1 MKKNWTMYSKGLN
14 RQRGLT
20 LIELLVAMVISLIV
34 STAMVL
40 LMANSVGASTQTIQM
55 TRLTQEIR
63 TAMQLITRDLR
74 RANYHS
80 NSANCFSNIN
90 CSPDATKITAIEP
103 VTASCFQFWLDREGD
118 GDLDVGMFQNFN
130 RGGVNV
136 LQMTAADDAS
146 NTCGA
151 DWGGALDITDAD
163 IVNVSAF
170 TINTDESDCFEWSSS
185 DPVSPTDSQIVSEVR
200 LTITAELQNTRSGIP
215 ISKTIADTIYVR
227 NPVFNPG
234 SSCP

>member
-1 MKKNWTMYSKGLN
+1 MKTNWIKYSIGLE

-20 LIELLVAMVISLIV
+20 LIELLVALAISLIV

-40 LMANSVGASTQTIQM
+40 MMANTVGASTQTIQM
-55 TRLTQEIR
+55 TRLTQEMR
-63 TAMQLITRDLR
+63 TGMQLITRDLR

-80 NSANCFSNIN
+80 YSASCFSNIN
-90 CSPDATKITAIEP
+90 CSPDATKITAIVP
-103 VTASCFQFWLDREGD
+103 TTPNCFQFWLDREGD

-136 LQMTAADDAS
+136 LQMTGADDAS
-146 NTCGA
+146 NTCGT
-151 DWGGALDITDAD
+151 DWGVGLDITDAD

-170 TINTDESDCFEWSSS
+170 TINNDDSDCSNI
-185 DPVSPTDSQIVSEVR
+185 SPTDSQIVSKVR
-200 LTITAELQNTRSGIP
+200 LTMTAELQNTRSGNP

-227 NPVFNPG
+227 NPVFNVG